1 MTEVNIFKSIWSYKK
16 ALELPHLFYGQTL
29 KILKNLGLKTLS
41 VLHTLEKIVN
51 TTFLY
56 GCEEWVISVLN
67 LLFKYTKDWKV
78 EYGEWTI
85 RVKSL

>member
-16 ALELPHLFYGQTL
+16 ALELPHLFYEQTL

-41 VLHTLEKIVN
+41 IVHTLERIVN

-56 GCEEWVISVLN
+56 RCEEWVISVLN

-78 EYGEWTI
+78 EYREWTI